1 VDILVSGATGFVGT
15 AIVGSLLKAGHT
27 VRALTRSLP
36 QGTRH
41 MEAHAELREPLAQG
55 RLVMAQ
61 GDVTVPSTIGS
72 AVSRVDAIVQA
83 AQFHG
88 APVEDPARGLTYE
101 NVDHQGTVNLLQAVA
116 QAQATPRFLYVSGI
130 TVGPAARQ
138 PWNAAKWQAE
148 EAIRASGLAW
158 TIVRSCWA
166 YGPGDKALN
175 RLLGFSDYLPFVP
188 VFGSGQQRLT
198 PVLVQDIGAL
208 FARLVSEPEKSSDTI
223 FCLGG
228 PDEVSL
234 SEFLGLALETMGRR
248 RPVLGLPVPLGRL
261 QARWLQHLPGRPLTP
276 GAVDFVAQEGA
287 VSEDDRRLL
296 RERYADFAATPLRQ
310 GLAGYL
316 SN

>member
-1 VDILVSGATGFVGT
+1 MDILVSGSTGFVGT
-15 AIVGSLLKAGHT
+15 AIVGSLLEAGHT

-41 MEAHAELREPLAQG
+41 MEARADLKESLARG
-55 RLVMAQ
+55 RLIMVQ
-61 GDVTVPSTIGS
+61 GDITTPGTLAP
-72 AVSRVDAIVQA
+72 AVSHVEAIVQA

-116 QAQATPRFLYVSGI
+116 QAQTAPRFLYVSGI
-130 TVGPAARQ
+130 TVGAEAKQ
-138 PWNAAKWQAE
+138 PWNVAKWKAE
-148 EAIRASGLAW
+148 GAIRASGLDW

-166 YGPGDKALN
+166 YGPADKALN

-188 VFGSGQQRLT
+188 VFGRGQQRLT

-208 FARLVSEPEKSSDTI
+208 FARLVAEPEKSRDTL

-228 PDEVSL
+228 PDEVTL

-248 RPVLGLPVPLGRL
+248 RLVLGLPVRLGRL
-261 QARWLQHLPGRPLTP
+261 LASWLQHLPSRPLTP

-287 VSEDDRRLL
+287 ISQDDRRLL
-296 RERYADFAATPLRQ
+296 RERYPDFATTPLRE

-316 SN
+316 RD